1 MPRSCAKMKKIPFQV
16 LCIHMHLSSNSK
28 YKAVSFIEHFF
39 TFFQALRQR
48 IAAKRKIHISND
60 VATAKKIWLKAEFRT
75 FLTPLVVCSLTS

>member
-1 MPRSCAKMKKIPFQV
+1 MY
-16 LCIHMHLSSNSK
+16 LSNNSK

-60 VATAKKIWLKAEFRT
+60 VATAKKYG
-75 FLTPLVVCSLTS
+75 